1 MFRRSGPGHM
11 LLLTVQNKIVQ
22 DQISLSLAKVKVKF
36 GTKGQRKG
44 KKLSPSGATQ
54 IPPNTSLPS
63 IVLMAPPCRVKT
75 PPWPSPP
82 EPDLDLVV
90 AARIEDTSSLV
101 NKTVKMP
108 TLPPSGWPWL
118 LWFTRL
124 ALAVTLRRL
133 LLAAS

>member
-22 DQISLSLAKVKVKF
+22 DQISLSLPKVKVKF

-63 IVLMAPPCRVKT
+63 IVLVAPPCRVKT

-82 EPDLDLVV
+82 EPVDQGRPGYPSLQEQWLPPSYLMILNLVV
-90 AARIEDTSSLV
+90 EARIEDTSSVGDLV
-101 NKTVKMP
+101 QDVVV
-108 TLPPSGWPWL
+108 LGW
-118 LWFTRL
+118 
-124 ALAVTLRRL
+124 
-133 LLAAS
+133 

>member
-1 MFRRSGPGHM
+1 M

-63 IVLMAPPCRVKT
+63 IVLVAPPCRVKT

-82 EPDLDLVV
+82 EPVDQGRPGYPSLQEQWLPPSYLMMIDLVIE
-90 AARIEDTSSLV
+90 ARIEDTSSVGDLV
-101 NKTVKMP
+101 QDVVV
-108 TLPPSGWPWL
+108 LGW
-118 LWFTRL
+118 
-124 ALAVTLRRL
+124 
-133 LLAAS
+133 

>member
-44 KKLSPSGATQ
+44 KKLNPSGATQ
-54 IPPNTSLPS
+54 IPPNTSLYS
-63 IVLMAPPCRVKT
+63 IVLESPPCPVKT

-82 EPDLDLVV
+82 EPVDQSCLVV
-90 AARIEDTSSLV
+90 LIWWWRPGSRT
-101 NKTVKMP
+101 
-108 TLPPSGWPWL
+108 PPPW
-118 LWFTRL
+118 
-124 ALAVTLRRL
+124 
-133 LLAAS
+133 